1 MDKDS
6 LLKQIAEAGYNVGF
20 GAKKHFAT
28 YDIIEKAPGL
38 IGFLSMAVGVFAL
51 FIDVLASKHMSAIM
65 IIFGIAA
72 LYISSYNES
81 KNNYDL
87 AGKELTRI
95 FNDLHT
101 LYDTVKASTKGDWAA
116 ELGELKK
123 LQSACFAACI
133 SKQILLSNW
142 YAHYKFFWE
151 MQIGWVDEQKAF
163 RFFRDKLPLSL
174 MIWLGIVLVSLV
186 GVVVYVCMGK
196 P

>member
-1 MDKDS
+1 MDKES

-38 IGFLSMAVGVFAL
+38 IGFVSMGVGVFAL
-51 FIDVLASKHMSAIM
+51 FIDMLASKHMSAIM
-65 IIFGIAA
+65 IILGIAA

-81 KNNYDL
+81 KNTYDL

-101 LYDTVKASTKGDWAA
+101 LYDTVKSATKGDWSV

-123 LQSACFAACI
+123 CQSASFAACI
-133 SKQILLSNW
+133 SKQILISNW

-151 MQIGWVDEQKAF
+151 MQIGWVDEQKQF
-163 RFFRDKLPLSL
+163 RFFRDKVPLSL
-174 MIWLGIVLVSLV
+174 MIWVAVLLVSLI
-186 GVVVYVCMGK
+186 GGGLYLWLK
-196 P
+196 